1 MDTDLWLRAKA
12 ILGDVADAAPGERAA
27 LITVACSGDP
37 DLQAEVERLLALDD
51 EAGSYFGGLRETLD
65 PEDAAPARIG
75 VYRIVGEIG
84 RGGMGA
90 VYLGERCDGQFEQR
104 VAIKVVHD
112 GIGGRLIARFREER
126 RILAQLEHPGIAYLV
141 DGGSLPDGRP
151 YFVMEHVEGES
162 LTTYADR
169 KRLDVPARL
178 ALFREVCAA
187 AAYAH
192 RNLVIH
198 RDLKPGNVMVEED
211 DQGQPSIKL
220 LDFGIARIIEEGIGG
235 KDTGDP
241 ADPPE
246 GREPGTAGDRAS
258 RLVQALTEHGD
269 RLLTP
274 LYAAPE
280 QILGHPAT
288 TAVDIYALGVLLHE
302 LLTGARPFA
311 GAASTRQQME
321 RAILEA
327 DPPAPSGVARA
338 ADADTAARRRST
350 PRQLA
355 RRLHGDLDSIVLKA
369 LRKQPERRYSSATQL
384 AEDIKRHLD
393 GRAVTAR
400 RGTWHYRT
408 RLFLRRYRWGVAAAT
423 MATLAAVSMTALHVS
438 RITHERDRAQAATMK
453 AQAATAKAEAVSE
466 LLIGMFDS
474 VDPAQARGQEVTVR
488 EVMDR
493 VAAELEDKLSGQPA
507 LLAEMD
513 HIVGGVYAQLGE
525 YEPADKLLRRA
536 LELRR
541 QLHGPRHPDVSE
553 SLHSLAVLT
562 WIQGSHD
569 DAETML
575 RDVLAQR
582 LRALGPDHLEV
593 ARARNDLG
601 AVLRRTGK
609 LEECETLYRQA
620 IATRRAQLGDDH
632 PDVAS
637 SRNNLAVLLDDL
649 GRYDAAEA
657 LYREVIASRRKAF
670 GPIHPKVANTM
681 GSLAESLRARGR
693 FDESETL
700 SRAVLEMRLALYDD
714 THPLVGL
721 SMNALGGA
729 LREQERYDE
738 AETFYRKALAIRRE
752 AFGDK
757 HHLTASSLNN
767 LGNLYRDKDEPAR
780 AEPLYREAI
789 AIYRTRMGNDHPW
802 TATGIKNL
810 GELLLKMG
818 DSAGA
823 EAQFREALRIRE
835 LVYGDAH
842 PLVAEARTLLGSA
855 RAGRQ
860 IQDAR

>member
-1 MDTDLWLRAKA
+1 MHTDLWLRAKT
-12 ILGDVADAAPGERAA
+12 ILGDIVDLAPHERAA
-27 LITVACSGDP
+27 RIATASNGDT

-51 EAGSYFGGLRETLD
+51 EAGSYFGALQGALN
-65 PEDAAPARIG
+65 PGDAAPEQIG
-75 VYRIVGEIG
+75 VYRIVDEIG

-162 LTTYADR
+162 ITTYADR
-169 KRLDVPARL
+169 RRLDVTARL

-187 AAYAH
+187 VAYAH

-235 KDTGDP
+235 KGVGASDGQQDGT
-241 ADPPE
+241 
-246 GREPGTAGDRAS
+246 EPGAVGIRAP
-258 RLVQALTEHGD
+258 LAAQALTVQALTEHGD

-302 LLTGARPFA
+302 LLTGTRPFA
-311 GAASTRQQME
+311 DAASTRQEME
-321 RAILEA
+321 RAILET
-327 DPPAPSGVARA
+327 DPPPPGQLARGV
-338 ADADTAARRRST
+338 DPDTAARRKST

-369 LRKQPERRYSSATQL
+369 LRKQPERRYAAATQL
-384 AEDIKRHLD
+384 SEDIKRHLD
-393 GRAVTAR
+393 GRAVSAR
-400 RGTWHYRT
+400 RGTWRYRT
-408 RLFLRRYRWGVAAAT
+408 RLFLRRYRWGVAATAVVALAALS
-423 MATLAAVSMTALHVS
+423 MATLHVS
-438 RITHERDRAQAATMK
+438 RITHERDR

-474 VDPAQARGQEVTVR
+474 ADPAQARGKEVTVR

-493 VAAELEDKLSGQPA
+493 AAAELEDKLSGQPA

-513 HIVGGVYAQLGE
+513 HIIGGVYAQLGE
-525 YEPADKLLRRA
+525 YEPADSLLRRS

-541 QLHGPRHPDVSE
+541 QLHGQRHPDVSE
-553 SLHSLAVLT
+553 SLHSLAVLA
-562 WIQGSHD
+562 WIEGRHD
-569 DAETML
+569 DAEAML
-575 RDVLAQR
+575 RDVLARR
-582 LRALGPDHLEV
+582 LQAQGPDDLEV
-593 ARARNDLG
+593 ARARNDLA
-601 AVLRRTGK
+601 AVLRRTGR

-620 IATRRAQLGDDH
+620 IAVRRAQLGDDH

-649 GRYDAAEA
+649 GQSEAAEA
-657 LYREVIASRRKAF
+657 LYREVIASRRRSF

-681 GSLAESLRARGR
+681 GSLAESLRARER
-693 FDESETL
+693 FDESEAL
-700 SRAVLEMRLALYDD
+700 SREVLAMRLALYDD
-714 THPLVGL
+714 THPLVAL

-729 LREQERYDE
+729 LRGQERYDE
-738 AETFYRKALAIRRE
+738 AEELYRKALAIRRE
-752 AFGDK
+752 AFGDE
-757 HHLTASSLNN
+757 HQLTASSLNN
-767 LGNLYRDKDEPAR
+767 LGNLYRDKGEPAR

-789 AIYRTRMGNDHPW
+789 AIYRTKMGNDHPW

-810 GELLLKMG
+810 GKLLLQMS
-818 DSAGA
+818 DYAGA
-823 EAQFREALRIRE
+823 QAQFSEALRIRQ

-842 PLVAEARTLLGSA
+842 PLVAEVRTLLGNA
-855 RAGRQ
+855 RAGQ
-860 IQDAR
+860 QVSDAR